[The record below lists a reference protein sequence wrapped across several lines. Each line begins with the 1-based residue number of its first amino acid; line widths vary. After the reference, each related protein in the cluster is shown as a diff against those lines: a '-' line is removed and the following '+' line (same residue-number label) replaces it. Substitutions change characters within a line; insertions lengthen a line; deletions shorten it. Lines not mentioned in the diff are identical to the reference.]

1 VPGSAEASLQMPPP
15 KPLPAEEIV
24 RGTDAAQQ
32 RAAAM
37 VTSGMVAHDKLVGSL
52 EEGAVL

>member
-24 RGTDAAQQ
+24 
-32 RAAAM
+32 
-37 VTSGMVAHDKLVGSL
+37 TSGMVAHDKLVGSL